1 VSGEKELLGR
11 GVSYCVECDCN
22 FYKGA
27 DVAVVG
33 NGSAAASG
41 ALTLLAYARTVHL
54 VCETLD
60 VSPALATEL
69 RKSTVVLHENRK
81 VKEISGRD
89 GVEGIVLEDG
99 SRLAVQGVFI
109 ELGARG
115 VMELAGLLGVQ
126 LDEEMKHIQT
136 NKKMQ
141 TNVSGIYAAGDI
153 TGPPWQ
159 VAKAV
164 GEGCVAG
171 LEAADYAKKAA
182 RESAA

>member
-1 VSGEKELLGR
+1 MDGLELLQR
-11 GVSYCVECDCN
+11 LRRQ
-22 FYKGA
+22 
-27 DVAVVG
+27 AVD
-33 NGSAAASG
+33 
-41 ALTLLAYARTVHL
+41 T
-54 VCETLD
+54 
-60 VSPALATEL
+60 P
-69 RKSTVVLHENRK
+69 VL
-81 VKEISGRD
+81 ILSGRD
-89 GVEGIVLEDG
+89 GVEGIVLDDG

-115 VMELAGLLGVQ
+115 VMELAGHLGVQ

-171 LEAADYAKKAA
+171 LEAADYAKKAKQ
-182 RESAA
+182 ESAA